1 MTGDRDLVNVF
12 LVLEITLCTPVVE
25 DSPEDVLSLSGLF
38 GRMNDVGL
46 GFDASASLF
55 ECLEWEKDLPRA
67 PLSAPV
73 SVSES
78 ESSDDSGDSELYSVL
93 DCFTSLQHHS
103 QRAHLED
110 PAW

>member
-1 MTGDRDLVNVF
+1 MNVF

-25 DSPEDVLSLSGLF
+25 DSPDDVLSLSGLF

-46 GFDASASLF
+46 GFAASPSPF
-55 ECLEWEKDLPRA
+55 ECLDWEKDLPRV
-67 PLSAPV
+67 PLLVPV

-78 ESSDDSGDSELYSVL
+78 ESSDESGDSELHSTL
-93 DCFTSLQHHS
+93 DCFTSFQHHS